1 MNITQ
6 RNFFRLLRAGTFDSE
21 EEIEPMSGWK
31 WRQVFEWGRKLCV
44 TPLLYD
50 GVQKCNGQ
58 FFMQLPADLD
68 TLLRQECAT
77 AEQNYL
83 ELSVQV
89 AELLSLQ
96 GQWQMRPVLL
106 DSWVTGCLYP
116 KPGHHYTG
124 QVNIYFPFATQGQKA
139 DEWAK
144 NNVGDDKWKEVNGK
158 TLHYQWKNLSVEHRH
173 RMFILSNKL
182 NNMTLQDII
191 KQEWLDGGTSHVVI
205 DGQRIETVGPTL
217 YMLMSLL
224 SIFKETLNKGPA
236 LWQIVDIGMLLRRQG
251 DRVDF
256 VKLQDWIEQLHFTR
270 MTQLVGMVLIGLLGF
285 SADEVP
291 FTKVESGAPKVEN
304 LANDLLS
311 AGRGNNSKYLRYAPG
326 ESISNVVASLTH
338 SLGNV
343 EE

>member
-1 MNITQ
+1 MIITQ

-31 WRQVFEWGRKLCV
+31 WRQVFVWGRKLGV
-44 TPLLYD
+44 NPLLYD

-116 KPGHHYTG
+116 RPVHHYTG
-124 QVNIYFPFATQGQKA
+124 PVNIYFPFATQGQKA

-158 TLHYQWKNLSVEHRH
+158 MLRYQWKNLNVEHRH
-173 RMFILSNKL
+173 RMFVLSNKL

-224 SIFKETLNKGPA
+224 SIFKETLNEGPA
-236 LWQIVDIGMLLRRQG
+236 LWQIVDIGILLRRQG

-291 FTKVESGAPKVEN
+291 FTKVEGGAPKVEN
-304 LANDLLS
+304 IANDLLS

>member
-6 RNFFRLLRAGTFDSE
+6 RNFFRLLRAGAFGNE
-21 EEIEPMSGWK
+21 EGIEPMSAWK
-31 WRQVFEWGRKLCV
+31 WRQVFAWGQKLGV
-44 TPLLYD
+44 APLLYD
-50 GVQKCNGQ
+50 GVERCSSQ
-58 FFMQLPADLD
+58 FFMQLPAELD
-68 TLLRQECAT
+68 ERLRQECQETEQHYA
-77 AEQNYL
+77 AE
-83 ELSVQV
+83 SADV
-89 AELLSLQ
+89 AELLSLL

-106 DSWVTGCLYP
+106 DPWGTGCLYD
-116 KPGHHYTG
+116 KPSHHHAG
-124 QVNIYFPFATQGQKA
+124 QVNIFFPFDTQGQKA

-144 NNVGDDKWKEVNGK
+144 SHGEDARAVNSHIMRYGWKG
-158 TLHYQWKNLSVEHRH
+158 LGVEHRH
-173 RMFILSNKL
+173 RMFVLSNKL

-224 SIFKETLNKGPA
+224 SIVKTTLNEGPA
-236 LWQIVDIGMLLRRQG
+236 LWQMVDMGMLLRRQG

-270 MTQLVGMVLIGLLGF
+270 MAQLVGQVLTALLGF
-285 SADEVP
+285 SGDEVP
-291 FTKVESGAPKVEN
+291 FTKVEEGGGKVES
-304 LANDLLS
+304 LADDLIA
-311 AGRGNNSKYLRYAPG
+311 AGRGNTSKYLRYAPG